1 MQGRSLYDPCGQPVV
16 LRGVNEMITFAQD
29 KSGASAYAEIAKS
42 HANSV
47 RILWRTTDTAPELDL
62 ALTNA
67 EAQKLI
73 PLVVVYDD
81 QGGPTLVSMVADYWT
96 RPDMAA
102 IAQKHE
108 KWLLIVLREKNVVTQ
123 DAPSIWA
130 TKFDT
135 AVSRIRNAS
144 VNVPISIDAPN
155 GGLDIDTLRTLALSR
170 IAADPRHN
178 LLLNVNAWWPNYT
191 ADMIKNEL
199 TAARDSALP
208 LLVGELSGYAQPP
221 NCPSVLFDYTTL
233 LAVAQQTAT
242 GWLAWSWGAV
252 KNIDCS
258 GYLDMTTDGTYAG
271 LTGWGYNVAVADA
284 NSIQNTSVPAVY
296 TPNDNCP

>member
-1 MQGRSLYDPCGQPVV
+1 
-16 LRGVNEMITFAQD
+16 MITFAQD
-29 KSGASAYAEIAKS
+29 KGGASAYAEIAKS

-62 ALTNA
+62 ALSNA
-67 EAQKLI
+67 EAQELI

-102 IAQKHE
+102 IARKHE
-108 KWLLIVLREKNVVTQ
+108 KWLVIVLREKDVVTQ
-123 DAPSIWA
+123 DAPNIWA
-130 TKFDT
+130 AKYDT

-144 VNVPISIDAPN
+144 VNVPLAIDAPN
-155 GGLDIDTLRTLALSR
+155 GGLDIDTLLALGHSR

-178 LLLNVNAWWPNYT
+178 LLLNVNAWWPDNT
-191 ADMIKNEL
+191 AEMIRTEL
-199 TAARDSALP
+199 AAARDSALP
-208 LLVGELSGYAQPP
+208 LLIGEFSAYAQPP
-221 NCPSVLFDYTTL
+221 NCPSTAFAYLTL
-233 LAVAQQTAT
+233 IEVAQQTAT

-252 KNIDCS
+252 KNINCPG

-271 LTGWGYNVAVADA
+271 LTGWGYNVAFADV
-284 NSIQNTSVPAVY
+284 NSIQKTSVPATY
-296 TPNDNCP
+296 TPGSNCP